1 MISLGK
7 RAAKNCIWVVDTHF
21 LGPTQKLLL
30 LVVLQLGDCHPCHP
44 LGAQFAPKKRC
55 FKTTRAVFTVFSCIM
70 LCNICNSY
78 IYIYINMNI
87 RIYHESICIYTS
99 CAQSVYLICH
109 CQLLRWLLRQGPTSA
124 FNSTGSQLQHRQWRI
139 SRWSLWRFSSVG
151 SAQQKPTPKL
161 QRWTA
166 TV

>member
-1 MISLGK
+1 M
-7 RAAKNCIWVVDTHF
+7 
-21 LGPTQKLLL
+21 
-30 LVVLQLGDCHPCHP
+30 
-44 LGAQFAPKKRC
+44 QF
-55 FKTTRAVFTVFSCIM
+55 
-70 LCNICNSY
+70 

-109 CQLLRWLLRQGPTSA
+109 CQLLRWLLRQGPTSS

-151 SAQQKPTPKL
+151 RAQQKPTPKL

-166 TV
+166 TVQTSYCWWFRNLVHNHRWDVKETPVNNEKNYQPQQVQDFFHQQYSNRYIRRVYENMST